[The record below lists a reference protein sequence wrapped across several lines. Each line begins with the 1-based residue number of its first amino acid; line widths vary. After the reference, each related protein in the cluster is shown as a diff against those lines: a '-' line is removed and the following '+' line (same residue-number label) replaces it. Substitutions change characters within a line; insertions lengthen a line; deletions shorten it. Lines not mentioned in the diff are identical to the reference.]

1 MYLSNL
7 KNNELIINEVNI
19 LNLPNK
25 LIDTIQVY
33 YKIS

>member
-25 LIDTIQVY
+25 LIDTIKVY